1 MPLQH
6 NAFHTQNR
14 VDATRLEDTIVNT
27 AKAAVANFYGTAE
40 PTTKL
45 VAELANE
52 LAVEPYVECM
62 KEGRKLIFVF
72 GKNTI
77 KRCFKKEMN

>member
-1 MPLQH
+1 MQH

-62 KEGRKLIFVF
+62 KEGRKLIFD
-72 GKNTI
+72 
-77 KRCFKKEMN
+77 FKKLFAEEYFKREMN